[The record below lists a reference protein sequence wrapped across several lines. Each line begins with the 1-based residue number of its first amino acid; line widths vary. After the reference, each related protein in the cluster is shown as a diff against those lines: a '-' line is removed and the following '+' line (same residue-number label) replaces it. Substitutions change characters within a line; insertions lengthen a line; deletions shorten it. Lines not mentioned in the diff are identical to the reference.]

1 MRLHSLIFVLGPTI
15 SALVGC
21 SADADNGPGSRPAV
35 AGSPSTA
42 TGGSGGASDVGSGG
56 AGTAGAATSKAGSG
70 SAGTPGTSGATN
82 GGGGSGSAQT
92 PLELPFF
99 VNAPG
104 NFVKSGFMGDAMM
117 TVTAAPSETDT
128 DGTCGGNRA
137 DPAAGGDCDTFEI
150 DASLAG
156 DMAWQGVFY
165 QFPANNWG
173 TFPGRTIASGATKVT
188 FQARASRSV
197 AVMFQVGMCNPEDAT
212 VCADGFYAYPDSADD
227 AHTVTV
233 GTEWTELSVSLSG
246 KDYSKGVHG
255 AFSWSISNADLLG
268 DTSPL
273 DLYLDAISWQ

>member
-1 MRLHSLIFVLGPTI
+1 MRLHSLIFVVAPIVTTL
-15 SALVGC
+15 AGC
-21 SADADNGPGSRPAV
+21 SADADNGPSSKPAV
-35 AGSPSTA
+35 AGSPSTSGDG
-42 TGGSGGASDVGSGG
+42 GGSGGTTNIGSGG
-56 AGTAGAATSKAGSG
+56 AGTAGTTTSKAGSSNAG
-70 SAGTPGTSGATN
+70 SPGTSGSPS
-82 GGGGSGSAQT
+82 GGSGSAQT
-92 PLELPFF
+92 PLDLPFF

-137 DPAAGGDCDTFEI
+137 DAAAGGDCDTFKI
-150 DASLAG
+150 DPSLAG

-197 AVMFQVGMCNPEDAT
+197 AVMFQVGMCNPDDST
-212 VCADGFYAYPDSADD
+212 MCADGFYAYPDSADD

-233 GTEWTELSVSLSG
+233 GTEWTELTVSLSG

-255 AFSWSISNADLLG
+255 AFSWSISNTDLLG
-268 DTSPL
+268 DTSAL
-273 DLYLDAISWQ
+273 DLYVDAIAWQ